1 MKKLLV
7 ALAAAAIVAVPASSA
22 LAKGKPVN
30 ITLDGFCDSFTV
42 TNSGGVSSIADDP
55 NTCTTWYGVGL
66 QGKLKADGKTVS
78 FGMITPGEP
87 STSYYVTFSYPYV
100 TGGTFKMYITND
112 GLNGDGFLALTDTYT
127 VGGTPNHGEKG
138 TKSASSLAHH

>member
-7 ALAAAAIVAVPASSA
+7 ALAAAAIVAVPASGA
-22 LAKGKPVN
+22 MAKSVHV
-30 ITLDGFCDSFTV
+30 TLDGFCDSFTI
-42 TNSGGVSSIADDP
+42 TTSNGVSSIADDP
-55 NTCTTWYGVGL
+55 STCTTWYGVGT
-66 QGKLKADGKTVS
+66 QGKLKLDGKTVS
-78 FGMITPGEP
+78 YGMITPGEP

-138 TKSASSLAHH
+138 SKSASSLAHH